1 MTPKEPECG
10 RRLLLINCS
19 RSRTLKG
26 APHFAVVAVRKIRAL
41 HHEHVSHTL
50 DRIDPRLS
58 APGATMTVRPRRK
71 HFRHTLM
78 RRAQDAGANSPAII
92 CPPIPVSFTLE
103 EAGGQVAGLRCGQEL

>member
-1 MTPKEPECG
+1 MV
-10 RRLLLINCS
+10 RLLLIERR
-19 RSRTLKG
+19 RSRTLKR
-26 APHFAVVAVRKIRAL
+26 APHFAGVAVREIRAL

-78 RRAQDAGANSPAII
+78 RRAQDTGANPPAII
-92 CPPIPVSFTLE
+92 RPPIPVSFTLE
-103 EAGGQVAGLRCGQEL
+103 ATRRQVAGL